1 MTTDTLAADAMAQFG
16 ALVLAD
22 SALAQTLNGA
32 EDAGR
37 LTELALGHA
46 RRHGIALDAAALRG
60 AIHADPLAIMRWQT
74 KVLHVP
80 RWPPPPWLPIQ
91 ASAVDGELVID
102 WAYFGPDPLR
112 QSFFEDSIRQAMRRP
127 FNRMLTYRTTLAD
140 FLADAGSNA
149 SLAPDGFIFHM
160 SRCGSTLVSQM
171 LAALPQNIAISEAAP
186 IDAIVQLSRLWPAL
200 RPEQHARQLA
210 AMVAAFGRKRSGA
223 ERHFFIKLDSWHALA
238 LPLFRKAFPDVP
250 WLFLYRDPVEVMV
263 SQSRQP
269 GMQMVP
275 GILPPRV
282 YGIDDSGSLLGDEYA
297 ARVLAKVCEAAA
309 GGGGLGRALFVNYR
323 DLPDAFWSKI
333 LPHFGVSF
341 SAEDCDTMRQ
351 AARYDAKAPHF
362 EFTGDISAK
371 QSEASGDMRALA
383 DIHLGGV
390 YRRLEELSVRG
401 A

>member
-1 MTTDTLAADAMAQFG
+1 MTTDTLAADPLAQFG
-16 ALVLAD
+16 ARVLAD
-22 SALAQTLNGA
+22 PAMAQTLA
-32 EDAGR
+32 EIDEPSR
-37 LTELALGHA
+37 LIDLALGHA
-46 RRHGIALDAAALRG
+46 RRHGIALDAGALRG
-60 AIHADPLAIMRWQT
+60 AIQADPLAIVRWQT
-74 KVLHVP
+74 RPLLVP
-80 RWPPPPWLPIQ
+80 RSPPPPWLPIQ
-91 ASAVDGELVID
+91 VSAVGGEPVID
-102 WAYFGPDPLR
+102 WAYFGSEPLR

-127 FNRMLTYRTTLAD
+127 FNRMFSYRTTLAD

-149 SLAPDGFIFHM
+149 GLAPDGFIFHM

-200 RPEQHARQLA
+200 PPEQHAGQLA

-275 GILPPRV
+275 GILPPSV
-282 YGIDDSGSLLGDEYA
+282 YGIDDSGSVLGDEYA

-309 GGGGLGRALFVNYR
+309 SGSGLGRALFVNYR

-383 DIHLGGV
+383 DVHLGAV
-390 YRRLEELSVRG
+390 YRRLEELSTRG
-401 A
+401 V